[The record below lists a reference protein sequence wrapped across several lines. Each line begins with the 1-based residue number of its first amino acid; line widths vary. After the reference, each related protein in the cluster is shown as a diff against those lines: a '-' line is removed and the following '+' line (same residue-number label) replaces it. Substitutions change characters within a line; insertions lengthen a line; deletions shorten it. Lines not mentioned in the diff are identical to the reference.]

1 MKRCVYKLG
10 FLALVA
16 VLALFS
22 VSIVLAQNETVSGF
36 DEEKSYSWLST
47 TTSNWANLD
56 VFSQSLAILALIN
69 HGDDVSAGVS
79 NLKGKEDNDG
89 CWPSGGC
96 KVTESALATLA
107 LNQAG
112 QDVAKEKAWLEDKNG
127 ALNPALTTGSWLIQI
142 EAQGNGTCTLTFGA
156 NNQTK
161 TFTVNGNKITPT
173 SKTYW
178 IDVEQDLQAGLVSN
192 KISEKVD
199 VNCGNL
205 QTGAIVSLLYKTG
218 NNFYILEEYRQSGTL
233 TINNGCYAS
242 TKSGSV
248 CDKLSTMY
256 ASWALKEMNE
266 EIATRAYLESQITVN
281 DILENAIVGRI
292 TGKPLYLDSLKA
304 VQETT
309 GGWSGGN
316 VYATSFSIFALYLG
330 PYQDQSKQ
338 GIDYLQRVA
347 TADGHWGNNVKDT
360 SMALIALHGKD
371 LEKMFV
377 SGIVT
382 PEVNV
387 TETIEICDNNIDD
400 DDDSL
405 IDCGD
410 SDCTGDI
417 NCPGAEHCNNG
428 ELDADEEDVDCGGVD
443 CSSCITAE
451 CTIDD
456 DCNVDNGETCVDGS
470 CVAGEQPACT
480 EDTDCDADA
489 GETCDNG
496 ECVAATKG
504 AFPTGLVISII
515 IILLILGGGAFFYL
529 KYIKTGK
536 FSFKDLFKKKPKGP
550 IKPTFSYPAQRPL
563 PTMERPMQKQAPMKK
578 MHEEDEL
585 EKSLKEAEKLL
596 YGK

>member
-10 FLALVA
+10 FLVVIA
-16 VLALFS
+16 VLVLFS
-22 VSIVLAQNETVSGF
+22 VSVVLAQNDTVSGF
-36 DEEKSYSWLST
+36 DEEKSYAWLSN
-47 TTSNWANLD
+47 SVSDWSKIE
-56 VFSQSLAILALIN
+56 VFSQSLAIMALIN
-69 HGDDVSAGVS
+69 HGDDVAAGVS
-79 NLKGKEDNDG
+79 SLKGKEANDG

-96 KVTESALATLA
+96 KVTDTALATLA

-112 QDVAKEKAWLEDKNG
+112 QDVSKEVAWLQDKNG

-142 EAQGNGTCTLTFGA
+142 EAQGNGTCVLTYGA

-205 QTGAIVSLLYKTG
+205 QTGAIISLLYKTG

-233 TINNGCYAS
+233 TINNGCYAA
-242 TKSGSV
+242 TKSGSG

-266 EIATRAYLESQITVN
+266 GIATKAYLESQITVN

-292 TGKPLYLDSLKA
+292 TGKPLYLDSLKS
-304 VQETT
+304 VQENT

-316 VYATSFSIFALYLG
+316 VYITSFSIFALYLG
-330 PYQDQSKQ
+330 PYQDQITQ
-338 GIDYLQRVA
+338 GVNYLQRIV

-371 LEKMFV
+371 LEKAFV
-377 SGIVT
+377 SGIVEPT
-382 PEVNV
+382 SNI
-387 TETIEICDNNIDD
+387 TGTIEICDNTIDD
-400 DDDSL
+400 DEDSL
-405 IDCGD
+405 IDCYD
-410 SDCTGDI
+410 SDCIGDI
-417 NCPGAEHCNNG
+417 NCPGTEHCTNG
-428 ELDADEEDVDCGGVD
+428 DMDADEEGVDCGGAV
-443 CSSCITAE
+443 CTSCVTVE
-451 CTIDD
+451 CTIDN
-456 DCNVDNGETCVDGS
+456 DCNVNNGETCVDGS
-470 CVAGEQPACT
+470 CVSEKQPACET
-480 EDTDCDADA
+480 DDDCDVSA

-496 ECVAATKG
+496 DCIPKEEKP
-504 AFPTGLVISII
+504 FPTGLVISII

-550 IKPTFSYPAQRPL
+550 IRPTFGYPTKPL
-563 PTMERPMQKQAPMKK
+563 PTMERSMQKPAQPKK
-578 MHEEDEL
+578 MGEEDEL

>member
-1 MKRCVYKLG
+1 M
-10 FLALVA
+10 
-16 VLALFS
+16 
-22 VSIVLAQNETVSGF
+22 
-36 DEEKSYSWLST
+36 
-47 TTSNWANLD
+47 
-56 VFSQSLAILALIN
+56 ALIN
-69 HGDDVSAGVS
+69 YGDDVSAGIS

-96 KVTESALATLA
+96 KVTDTALAALA
-107 LNQAG
+107 LHQAG
-112 QDVAKEKAWLEDKNG
+112 QDVNKEVAWLQDKNG
-127 ALNPALTTGSWLIQI
+127 ALNPALTTGSWLIQV
-142 EAQGNGTCTLTFGA
+142 EAQGNGTCTLTYGA

-178 IDVEQDLQAGLVSN
+178 IDVEQDLQSGLVSN

-205 QTGAIVSLLYKTG
+205 QTGAIISLLYKTG

-233 TINNGCYAS
+233 TINNGCYAA
-242 TKSGSV
+242 TKSGSG
-248 CDKLSTMY
+248 CDYSSTMY

-266 EIATRAYLESQITVN
+266 ELATRAYLESQIPVSG
-281 DILENAIVGRI
+281 ILENAVVGRI
-292 TGKPLYLDSLKA
+292 TGKPLYLDSLKSI
-304 VQETT
+304 QETT

-330 PYQDQSKQ
+330 PYQDQTTQ
-338 GIDYLQRVA
+338 GTNYLQRIV
-347 TADGHWGNNVKDT
+347 TADGHWGNNAKDT

-371 LEKMFV
+371 LEKAFV
-377 SGIVT
+377 SGIIET
-382 PEVNV
+382 PEENVN
-387 TETIEICDNNIDD
+387 ETIEICDNNIDD
-400 DDDSL
+400 DNDSL
-405 IDCGD
+405 IDCND
-410 SDCTGDI
+410 SDCIGDI

-428 ELDADEEDVDCGGVD
+428 ELDADEEDVDCGGID
-443 CSSCITAE
+443 CASCITAE
-451 CTIDD
+451 SKGVVSEAQPACETDD
-456 DCNVDNGETCVDGS
+456 DC
-470 CVAGEQPACT
+470 
-480 EDTDCDADA
+480 DTDA

-496 ECVAATKG
+496 ECIVKEEKP
-504 AFPTGLVISII
+504 FPTGLVISII

-550 IKPTFSYPAQRPL
+550 IKPTFGYPTKPL
-563 PTMERPMQKQAPMKK
+563 PTMERPMQKPTQPKK